1 VISLVWLTCHI
12 FIADRFFTRSTTGT
26 LQTLTTQKQ
35 PRVTYAPTLTGGIGA
50 DQLRRFSQGLFIHSN
65 PPSLRMRLLSRT
77 IGADRV
83 VDELHTS
90 FKHSQSM
97 PWILPGI
104 PATDRQVEVIVIS
117 IVCIRGRKLYSE
129 HVYWDQASVLLQ
141 IGLLDPKLV
150 PDKLKGKGVHRL
162 PVLDRK
168 LQGAYLM
175 GMMGGT

>member
-1 VISLVWLTCHI
+1 M
-12 FIADRFFTRSTTGT
+12 
-26 LQTLTTQKQ
+26 
-35 PRVTYAPTLTGGIGA
+35 TYAPTLTGGIGA
-50 DQLRRFSQGLFIHSN
+50 DQLRRFSEDLFIPSN

-83 VDELHTS
+83 VDELHMS

-117 IVCIRGRKLYSE
+117 IVCIRGGKLYSE

-141 IGLLDPKLV
+141 VGLLDPKLM
-150 PDKLKGKGVHRL
+150 PERWKGKGVHRL
-162 PVLDRK
+162 PVFGQETARRILDGDDGRPMNELVPGWGSK
-168 LQGAYLM
+168 ISNNRGD
-175 GMMGGT
+175 GGGKG